1 MTWLFALAA
10 ITYAL
15 ASTLMLRRRDDANT
29 GAARAALMTG
39 MVAML
44 AHAVG
49 HVIEIQRAGG
59 IPLGFFAAL
68 SWVSLGMAALST
80 LVAWTR
86 TFAALG
92 VMVFPLAALV
102 SLGYALLPRA
112 QAAPDLSWPLQLHA
126 GFALL
131 AYATL
136 AVAAVMAVLLA
147 LQDRLLRQRQLDHA
161 LLRRLP
167 PLTELESLMFRCV
180 AAGFAL
186 LTLALALG
194 VVFVED
200 LFAQHLVHKTVLSV
214 LSWMVF
220 GALLFGRWRY
230 GWRGRRAIRLT
241 LAAMALLLLAFFGSR
256 FVLELLLHRTPY

>member
-10 ITYAL
+10 VTYAL
-15 ASTLMLRRRDDANT
+15 ASTLVLRRHENAHGSMARGDLLVGMFAIALH
-29 GAARAALMTG
+29 AAAHGVEIHHAA
-39 MVAML
+39 
-44 AHAVG
+44 
-49 HVIEIQRAGG
+49 G

-68 SWVSLGMAALST
+68 SWVALGMAALST

-92 VMVFPLAALV
+92 VMVFPLAALIT
-102 SLGYALLPRA
+102 LGYAFSPRPNA
-112 QAAPDLSWPLQLHA
+112 TPELDWPLQLHA
-126 GFALL
+126 AFALL

-136 AVAAVMAVLLA
+136 AVAAVMAILLA

-214 LSWMVF
+214 LSWTVF

-230 GWRGRRAIRLT
+230 GWRGRRAIRMT
-241 LAAMALLLLAFFGSR
+241 LSAMILLLLAFFGSR
-256 FVLELLLHRTPY
+256 FVLELVLQRTS